1 MDEIIHKIS
10 FIKIKNFHS
19 AVDSIKGIRS
29 QAPDWEKIFEKTHLI
44 KDTYWNVQRI
54 LKTHQ

>member
-1 MDEIIHKIS
+1 MDEIIHEMS
-10 FIKIKNFHS
+10 FVKIKNFHS

-44 KDTYWNVQRI
+44 KDTY
-54 LKTHQ
+54 